1 MSGDLIHR
9 LARRAIVLGATIAV
23 VGMAIGTVR
32 VAADWRA
39 ADAPLDVAPVGLD
52 TINAQLVSEQE
63 RTGALTDEIGS
74 VATQIADLQAALTAA
89 NGQVAGDTD
98 SAESLQAA
106 LAAAQRKLKTLQG
119 QLEAAQERLSA
130 LNRAAARQAALNQ
143 VAKSSGG
150 GDRDGDDDDED
161 EHDDD

>member
-9 LARRAIVLGATIAV
+9 LARRAFVLGATVAV
-23 VGMAIGTVR
+23 VGMAMGTVK

-52 TINAQLVSEQE
+52 TINAQLVSEQD
-63 RTGALTDEIGS
+63 RTGVLTEEIGS
-74 VATQIADLQAALTAA
+74 VAGQIADLQAALSAA
-89 NGQVAGDTD
+89 NGQVAGDAK

-106 LAAAQRKLKTLQG
+106 LAAAQHKLDALRG
-119 QLEAAQERLSA
+119 QLKAAQDRLAA
-130 LNRAAARQAALNQ
+130 LNPAAARQAAVNQ
-143 VAKSSGG
+143 SAKSSGG
-150 GDRDGDDDDED
+150 EDRDDDDED

>member
-9 LARRAIVLGATIAV
+9 LARRAIVLGATVAV
-23 VGMAIGTVR
+23 VGMAIGTVK

-52 TINAQLVSEQE
+52 TINAQLVSERD

-74 VATQIADLQAALTAA
+74 VAIQIADLQAALTAA
-89 NGQVAGDTD
+89 NGQVAGDAK
-98 SAESLQAA
+98 SAESLEAA

-119 QLEAAQERLSA
+119 QLKAAQERLSA
-130 LNRAAARQAALNQ
+130 LNRAAARQAARNQ
-143 VAKSSGG
+143 AATSSGG
-150 GDRDGDDDDED
+150 EDREDEED

>member
-9 LARRAIVLGATIAV
+9 LARRAFVLGATVAV
-23 VGMAIGTVR
+23 VGMAMGTVK

-52 TINAQLVSEQE
+52 TINAQLVSEQD
-63 RTGALTDEIGS
+63 RTGVLTEEIGS
-74 VATQIADLQAALTAA
+74 VAGQIADLQAALSAA
-89 NGQVAGDTD
+89 NGQVAGDAK

-106 LAAAQRKLKTLQG
+106 LAAAQHKLDALRG
-119 QLEAAQERLSA
+119 QLKA
-130 LNRAAARQAALNQ
+130 LNRAAARQAAVNQ
-143 VAKSSGG
+143 SAKSSGG
-150 GDRDGDDDDED
+150 EDRDDDDED

>member
-9 LARRAIVLGATIAV
+9 LARRAFVLGATVAV
-23 VGMAIGTVR
+23 VGMAMGTVK

-52 TINAQLVSEQE
+52 TINAQLVSEQD
-63 RTGALTDEIGS
+63 RTGVLTEEIGS
-74 VATQIADLQAALTAA
+74 VAGQIADLQAALSAA
-89 NGQVAGDTD
+89 NGQVAGDAK

-106 LAAAQRKLKTLQG
+106 LAAAQHKLDALRG
-119 QLEAAQERLSA
+119 QLKAAQDRLAA
-130 LNRAAARQAALNQ
+130 LNRAAARQAAVNQ
-143 VAKSSGG
+143 SAKSSGG
-150 GDRDGDDDDED
+150 EDRDDDDED

>member
-9 LARRAIVLGATIAV
+9 LARRAFVLGATVAV
-23 VGMAIGTVR
+23 VGMAMGTVK

-52 TINAQLVSEQE
+52 TINAQLVSEQD
-63 RTGALTDEIGS
+63 RTGVLTEEIGS
-74 VATQIADLQAALTAA
+74 VAGQIADLQAALAAA
-89 NGQVAGDTD
+89 NGQGAGDAK

-106 LAAAQRKLKTLQG
+106 LAAAQHKLDALRG
-119 QLEAAQERLSA
+119 QLKAAQDRLAA
-130 LNRAAARQAALNQ
+130 LNRAAARQAAVNQ
-143 VAKSSGG
+143 SAKSSGG
-150 GDRDGDDDDED
+150 EDRDDDDED